1 MSTGSTWS
9 LCTRGRAAGDLELL
23 VEARIGHEH
32 LEHEAVL
39 LRLGQRI
46 GAFLLDRVLRG
57 QHEERI
63 GQLVPHAADR
73 DLPLLHRFQ
82 QRGLRLGRRAV
93 DFVGQD
99 HVART
104 AALRETATRGC
115 RSSGSPR

>member
-1 MSTGSTWS
+1 MWSTG
-9 LCTRGRAAGDLELL
+9 RGRRAAGDLELF
-23 VEARIGHEH
+23 VEVRIVHEH

-63 GQLVPHAADR
+63 GELVPHAADR
-73 DLPLLHRFQ
+73 DLPLLHRFE

-93 DFVGQD
+93 DFVGQN
-99 HVART
+99 HVREQRPFEKAEL
-104 AALRETATRGC
+104 AAAGRCGSLR
-115 RSSGSPR
+115 